1 MSVTVS
7 SQQRVESRKLSN
19 PDSLTMLRVAAWCIF
34 FAATVPTLNFMR
46 YGDVVSFW
54 SDVGVVLF
62 VGLGLIFLSLSKSD
76 FKSTK
81 MPVIVVCSGIFL
93 LVGILPHVQKTA
105 LLGALIPF
113 FSSVFMALSG
123 GLVLWRAKIS
133 LGLNWVVARL
143 ATMIFGIGLVQTGIG
158 LLQVFNLSYIGL
170 LSVDFVG
177 YSKIPLFLQDLGFKE
192 NIMGN
197 IAQRNNYAHFLMLG
211 IFSGCYLWATQIR
224 GKLSSALFFL
234 GIVTLSLLAAWSQA
248 RLLIAYAGVTACCLP
263 YWYFFSKGR
272 INSIQ
277 KRFLLTLM
285 VAVVCLVISLFA
297 GEVIAN
303 GLRHLG
309 LPVVEG
315 LDTALSR
322 VGSSTVEGTG
332 LNGSRRMIEWQKA
345 WMIFQSY
352 PLFGVGVG
360 GFAWQSLW
368 LEYYGGLA
376 HSSEF
381 ALFAHPHS
389 LVAILLAE
397 VGLVGSLLVF
407 GTFGYCLL
415 PYFKKSNLNAE
426 NHFLILLAL
435 VGLIHSLFEYP
446 FWYLY
451 FLLIF
456 MIVLVLSPTKS
467 LLMDLPVLLRRA
479 FGFVFGL
486 IFFIFS
492 VQSISVFSHLA
503 NTARLSNRDLA
514 VVEQNILYFSDLRTH
529 PIWRKNATHQLLI
542 LLPPTKQSSALFLP
556 LYEDFV
562 KLYPM
567 DGHMFKL
574 SILYAY
580 QNRPADAI
588 KAMRLL
594 LMYYPM
600 AASSYAKILEKY
612 NQAELAP
619 LFALAHQASDLYESA
634 YTEAMKQKLAEK
646 PNNQETVA
654 IRRASLA
661 VTDWL
666 EKENETTD

>member
-7 SQQRVESRKLSN
+7 SQQRVESRKLSS
-19 PDSLTMLRVAAWCIF
+19 PDSLMMLRLAAWCIF

-46 YGDVVSFW
+46 YGNVASFW

-62 VGLGLIFLSLSKSD
+62 VGLGLVFLSLSKSD
-76 FKSTK
+76 SSSTQ

-93 LVGILPHVQKTA
+93 LVGVVPHVQKTA

-113 FSSVFMALSG
+113 FASILMALSG

-133 LGLNWVVARL
+133 LGLNWVVTRL
-143 ATMIFGIGLVQTGIG
+143 AVMIFGIGLVQGFIG
-158 LLQVFNLSYIGL
+158 LLQVFNLSDIGL

-272 INSIQ
+272 IEPIQ
-277 KRFLLTLM
+277 KRLLLALM
-285 VAVVCLVISLFA
+285 VAVVCVAISLFA

-345 WMIFQSY
+345 WLIFQSY
-352 PLFGVGVG
+352 PLFGVGIG
-360 GFAWQSLW
+360 GFAWQSVW
-368 LEYYGGLA
+368 LEYHGGLA
-376 HSSEF
+376 HSSAF
-381 ALFAHPHS
+381 ALFTHPHN

-407 GTFGYCLL
+407 GAVGYCLL

-435 VGLIHSLFEYP
+435 VGLIHSLLEYP
-446 FWYLY
+446 FWNLY

-456 MIVLVLSPTKS
+456 MVVLVLSPAKS
-467 LLMDLPVLLRRA
+467 LLMELPVQLRRA
-479 FGFVFGL
+479 FGLVFGL
-486 IFFIFS
+486 IFLIFS
-492 VQSISVFSHLA
+492 VQSMSVFSHLA
-503 NTARLSNRDLA
+503 NKTRLSNRDPA
-514 VVEQNILYFSDLRTH
+514 AAEQNILYFSDLRTH
-529 PIWRKNATHQLLI
+529 PIWRKDATHQLLI

-556 LYEDFV
+556 LYEEFV
-562 KLYPM
+562 KLYPL
-567 DGHMFKL
+567 DVHLLKL

-580 QNRPADAI
+580 QNRLEESI
-588 KAMRLL
+588 KTMRLL

-600 AASSYAKILEKY
+600 AASSYAQILEKY

-619 LFALAHQASDLYESA
+619 LLALAHQASGLYELA

-646 PNNQETVA
+646 PNDQKTVA

>member
-1 MSVTVS
+1 MSLTVL
-7 SQQRVESRKLSN
+7 SQQPFEAGKLSN
-19 PDSLTMLRVAAWCIF
+19 QGHFTILRLAAWCIF
-34 FAATVPTLNFMR
+34 FAATVPPLNFMR
-46 YGDVVSFW
+46 YGTAVDLLGYVV
-54 SDVGVVLF
+54 VVFF

-76 FKSTK
+76 SNSTK
-81 MPVIVVCSGIFL
+81 MPVVVVFSGIFL
-93 LVGILPHVQKTA
+93 LLGIVPHVQKTA

-123 GLVLWRAKIS
+123 GLVLWRAKTS
-133 LGLNWVVARL
+133 LGLNWVVTRL
-143 ATMIFGIGLVQTGIG
+143 AAMIFCCSLLQAAIG
-158 LLQVFNLSYIGL
+158 LLQVFNLAEIGL
-170 LSVDFVG
+170 LSVDFLG
-177 YSKIPLFLQDLGFKE
+177 YSKIPLFLFDSNNKA

-211 IFSGCYLWATQIR
+211 ILSGCYLWATQIK

-263 YWYFFSKGR
+263 YWYFFSKGQMDR
-272 INSIQ
+272 TQ
-277 KRFLLTLM
+277 KRLLLALM
-285 VAVVCLVISLFA
+285 VAVLCVAISLFA
-297 GEVIAN
+297 GEAIAN

-309 LPVVEG
+309 LPVVDG

-322 VGSSTVEGTG
+322 VGSSTVEGSG

-345 WMIFQSY
+345 WLIFQSY
-352 PLFGVGVG
+352 PLFGVGIG
-360 GFAWQSLW
+360 GFAWQSVW
-368 LEYYGGLA
+368 LEYHGGLA

-381 ALFAHPHS
+381 ALFTHPHN

-407 GTFGYCLL
+407 GAVGYCLL

-426 NHFLILLAL
+426 NHLLILLAL
-435 VGLIHSLFEYP
+435 VGLIHSLLEYP

-456 MIVLVLSPTKS
+456 MVVLVLSPAKS
-467 LLMDLPVLLRRA
+467 LLMELPVQLRRA
-479 FGFVFGL
+479 FGLVFGL
-486 IFFIFS
+486 IFLIFS
-492 VQSISVFSHLA
+492 VQSMSVFSYLA
-503 NTARLSNRDLA
+503 NKIRLSNPDPA

-529 PIWRKNATHQLLI
+529 PIWRKDATHQLLM
-542 LLPPTKQSSALFLP
+542 LLPLAKQSSALFLP
-556 LYEDFV
+556 LYEEFV
-562 KLYPM
+562 KLYPL
-567 DGHMFKL
+567 DGHLFKL
-574 SILYAY
+574 SVLYAY

-588 KAMRLL
+588 KTMRLL

-600 AASSYAKILEKY
+600 AATDYAKSLKQG
-612 NQAELAP
+612 NQAEILPLLA
-619 LFALAHQASDLYESA
+619 LVNQASDLYESA

-646 PNNQETVA
+646 PKDQKTVA